1 MQFFSANKGLAKICL
16 THLMLEIFF
25 LTQVAL
31 IPVYVSEFNIN
42 LIEAS
47 MVVTVQ
53 SVVTLIM
60 NIPIGYFADRIN
72 TNRLLSAS
80 MMIQGLSAL
89 FLSQA
94 KTFWMIILG
103 TAIMRI
109 SSPMYHISG
118 LSQISKIMKRDRMS
132 SSMGIHNAFG
142 NLGSAIGTLSL
153 SLFISTIGWR
163 WLYIS
168 WSIPIISWGL
178 ILLRSPELEAL
189 KGKKDETTKI
199 KIDGGNKRLSDV
211 LSTGFIIFLIVISA
225 RELGTVGIS
234 TFMTTFLV
242 EVRDLTKSLA
252 SLIFGLGPFIGIV
265 GSLNGGYLGNK
276 FGAKKALSFVILCS
290 TLLVSLLAI
299 SSKVEMLI
307 LIYVLYSFFNSSVW
321 TPINTIVA
329 DIVPITK
336 RGTGFSI
343 YFFTESLLRSI
354 TPLIAALIIEFY
366 NIFYIFPFSAIFLV
380 LSLIVLQRLQ
390 NR

>member
-1 MQFFSANKGLAKICL
+1 MQVLRANKSLAKICF

-25 LTQVAL
+25 LTQIAL
-31 IPVYVSEFNIN
+31 IPVYVSEFH
-42 LIEAS
+42 LTLLEAS

-53 SVVTLIM
+53 SVVTLVM
-60 NIPIGYFADRIN
+60 NIPVGYFADRIN
-72 TNRLLSAS
+72 PNRLLSAS

-94 KTFWMIILG
+94 KTFWMVILC
-103 TAIMRI
+103 TAIMRL
-109 SSPMYHISG
+109 SSPVYHISG

-132 SSMGIHNAFG
+132 ISMGLHNAFG

-163 WLYIS
+163 WLYIF

-178 ILLRSPELEAL
+178 ILLRSPEFEAL
-189 KGKKDETTKI
+189 KGKKDTKI
-199 KIDGGNKRLSDV
+199 KIDGGKRRLSQV
-211 LSTGFIIFLIVISA
+211 LSTGYVIFLIVISA
-225 RELGTVGIS
+225 RELGTTGIS

-252 SLIFGLGPFIGIV
+252 SLIFGLGPFIGIF

-276 FGAKKALSFVILCS
+276 YGAKKALSIVILCS
-290 TLLVSLLAI
+290 TILISLLAI
-299 SSKVEMLI
+299 SSKIDMLI
-307 LIYVLYSFFNSSVW
+307 LVYILYSFFNSSVW

-329 DIVPITK
+329 DIAPPAK
-336 RGTGFSI
+336 RGTSFSI

-354 TPLIAALIIEFY
+354 TPPIAALIIEFY
-366 NIFYIFPFSAIFLV
+366 DIFYIFPFSVIFLV
-380 LSLIVLQRLQ
+380 LSLIVLQRLR